1 MLKIKVNQSSDYV
14 IEKDGNQILINGI
27 VENFDSILLADGR
40 YHILK
45 DNISYTVEVLE
56 INKPLK
62 ELLLK
67 INGVEYQV
75 AGKDKFDLL
84 MEQMGISASTAS
96 KHEQLKAPMP
106 GKVLEI
112 KVSVGQEV
120 KQGEPLL
127 ILEAMKMENVL
138 KASHDVTVAEIN
150 IKQGDTVDKGQ
161 ILLVFG

>member
-27 VENFDSILLADGR
+27 VEIFDSILLADGR
-40 YHILK
+40 FHILK

-75 AGKDKFDLL
+75 TGKDKFDLL
-84 MEQMGISASTAS
+84 MEQMGISTSTAS

-161 ILLVFG
+161 VLLAFG

>member
-1 MLKIKVNQSSDYV
+1 MVLTEMSSMMFTNQT
-14 IEKDGNQILINGI
+14 
-27 VENFDSILLADGR
+27 LLD
-40 YHILK
+40 
-45 DNISYTVEVLE
+45 
-56 INKPLK
+56 
-62 ELLLK
+62 
-67 INGVEYQV
+67 
-75 AGKDKFDLL
+75 DKGMVML
-84 MEQMGISASTAS
+84 MEQMGISASAAS

-161 ILLVFG
+161 VLLVFE